1 MLSREQIEIAERM
14 WRENYKTQEI
24 CAAINITPRKFESYR
39 PNCLK
44 NLEKRQHGSNGGK
57 WARRGADPDMATIAK
72 RAAEIRSGWTH
83 EVEMQR
89 KFGARNTLVEFDISP
104 QEKRAPTL
112 PDLTE

>member
-1 MLSREQIEIAERM
+1 MLNQDQIETAERM

-24 CAAINITPRKFESYR
+24 CNAIGITPRKFESYR
-39 PNCLK
+39 PTCLK

-57 WARRGADPDMATIAK
+57 WARRASDPSMETIAK
-72 RAAEIRSGWTH
+72 RAAEIRSKWTH

-89 KFGARNTLVEFDISP
+89 RFGAKSTLVEFDISP

-112 PDLTE
+112 PDITE

>member
-1 MLSREQIEIAERM
+1 MLTPEQVETAERM
-14 WRENYKTQEI
+14 WKENAKTQEI
-24 CAAINITPRKFESYR
+24 CAAIGITPRRFEMYR
-39 PNCLK
+39 PTCLK

-57 WARRGADPDMATIAK
+57 WCRRGADPSLETIAK

-89 KFGARNTLVEFDISP
+89 RFGARGTLVEFDLSV

-112 PDLTE
+112 PDPLE